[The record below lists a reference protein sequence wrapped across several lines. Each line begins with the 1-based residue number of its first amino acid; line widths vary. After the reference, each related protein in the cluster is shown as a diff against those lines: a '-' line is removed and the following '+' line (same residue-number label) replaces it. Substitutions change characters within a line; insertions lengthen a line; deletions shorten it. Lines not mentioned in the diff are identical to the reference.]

1 MSLCWRKQ
9 LKAVLSQSCKV
20 LTVAITQQ
28 MIAITHK
35 KAPSPS
41 PERICWQWR
50 ALIFESCRMFFHHRK
65 ICMSF
70 HFSVQ
75 INLELLFS
83 ILFAFMEM
91 NLCSKCIISIM
102 TTKVSQREAYFFEAL
117 GLGETIF
124 NKIIKLWQYCAFL
137 DFLLSGVLERYF
149 YIRFMGF

>member
-1 MSLCWRKQ
+1 
-9 LKAVLSQSCKV
+9 
-20 LTVAITQQ
+20 
-28 MIAITHK
+28 
-35 KAPSPS
+35 
-41 PERICWQWR
+41 
-50 ALIFESCRMFFHHRK
+50 MFFHHRK

-137 DFLLSGVLERYF
+137 DFFAQWCVRKVLLHSVHGILGQLPVCF
-149 YIRFMGF
+149 GGKSKSDNTNFAANRFFLFELNTVDVYCVQSVAGLKQDEGGGR